1 MDENVKKNYEYW
13 CTSPIFDDA
22 TKSELKSLE
31 GNEDEILIVFIESW
45 SLVQVVCAV

>member
-22 TKSELKSLE
+22 TKSELY
-31 GNEDEILIVFIESW
+31 NITTY
-45 SLVQVVCAV
+45 